1 MRASLT
7 HSNNLTPI
15 DLECPFFQVYHFCM
29 LENKEL
35 SGDEA
40 KELLDHIN
48 ECKPC
53 QSLHNEIKA
62 VFAGSAENKP
72 SRVELLTYLK
82 CSMNQITSLTE
93 ELHAKFL
100 LRHRLKAKKRMAKAE
115 NRIRELEKQVAQLQA
130 QVHELLKAANPPTL
144 KAPDD
149 LECSDLEIHHF
160 LMNYQGKKRSNLLI
174 TLENASLAKMLLM
187 K

>member
-1 MRASLT
+1 MQTSLT
-7 HSNNLTPI
+7 NSNNLTPI
-15 DLECPFFQVYHFCM
+15 DLECPHFQVYHFCM

-53 QSLHNEIKA
+53 QNLHNEIKA
-62 VFAGSAENKP
+62 IFAGSAENKP

-115 NRIRELEKQVAQLQA
+115 NRIRELEKQVAQLQT
-130 QVHELLKAANPPTL
+130 QVQLL
-144 KAPDD
+144 
-149 LECSDLEIHHF
+149 LEKGV
-160 LMNYQGKKRSNLLI
+160 N
-174 TLENASLAKMLLM
+174 TNATS
-187 K
+187 